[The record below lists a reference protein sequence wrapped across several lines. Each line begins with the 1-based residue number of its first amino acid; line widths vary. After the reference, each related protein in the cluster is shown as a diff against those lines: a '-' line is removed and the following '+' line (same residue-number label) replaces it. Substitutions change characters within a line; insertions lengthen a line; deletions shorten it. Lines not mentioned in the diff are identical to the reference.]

1 MDRRGDRAGRELSR
15 ARQAAG
21 SRCYRRAGVS
31 ARPLRPL
38 PLAVLTVGCALALVV
53 AYVVFVRTHTGQRID
68 EAALHGRL
76 ASFRARDAA
85 NQLLTTI
92 SVGSLALV
100 LMLLAAQAVLR
111 RRVAL
116 AVVAVAVVVG
126 ALALTEVLKHLVL
139 VRPDLVASSLDDN
152 SFPSGHTTTAF
163 AVGIAATLAA
173 PARWRRTVAVGA
185 LLYGTAIGI
194 ATIAAGWHRP
204 SDVAGAMLVVTGW
217 AAAVVL
223 TVALVDPDAFGDDR
237 TGEPDRAR
245 STWARRPDLE
255 GYALVAATILVAG
268 WILSVAIVGGSR
280 IGAIELTT
288 LNAAFVAACACVA
301 ALAALLLAT
310 LLTVLRESLPA
321 RRG

>member
-1 MDRRGDRAGRELSR
+1 
-15 ARQAAG
+15 
-21 SRCYRRAGVS
+21 VP

-38 PLAVLTVGCALALVV
+38 PLAVLTVGCAIALVV

-76 ASFRARDAA
+76 ASVRARDAA

-100 LMLLAAQAVLR
+100 LVVLAGQALLR

-116 AVVAVAVVVG
+116 AVVAVVVVLG
-126 ALALTEVLKHLVL
+126 ALMLTEVLKHLVL
-139 VRPDLVASSLDDN
+139 VRPELVLTPIDHN

-173 PARWRRTVAVGA
+173 PPRWRRAVAAGA

-223 TVALVDPDAFGDDR
+223 AVALVDRDAFGDER
-237 TGEPDRAR
+237 GGEPPDAAR

-255 GYALVAATILVAG
+255 GYVLLAAIALVVGWVVA
-268 WILSVAIVGGSR
+268 VVIVSGSR

-310 LLTVLRESLPA
+310 LLAVLRESLPA
-321 RRG
+321 RRV

>member
-1 MDRRGDRAGRELSR
+1 MP
-15 ARQAAG
+15 
-21 SRCYRRAGVS
+21 

-38 PLAVLTVGCALALVV
+38 PLALLTIGCAIALVV
-53 AYVVFVRTHTGQRID
+53 AYVVCVRTHTGQRID

-76 ASFRARDAA
+76 ASVRARDAA
-85 NQLLTTI
+85 SQLLTTI

-100 LMLLAAQAVLR
+100 LVLVAAQALLR
-111 RRVAL
+111 RRMAL
-116 AVVAVAVVVG
+116 AVTAVVVVLG
-126 ALALTEVLKHLVL
+126 AVTLTEVLKHVLL
-139 VRPDLVASSLDDN
+139 VRPELVATPIDRN

-173 PARWRRTVAVGA
+173 PPRWRRAVAAGA

-223 TVALVDPDAFGDDR
+223 AVALVDPDAFGDER
-237 TGEPDRAR
+237 GGGEPPDAAQ
-245 STWARRPDLE
+245 STWVRRPDLE
-255 GYALVAATILVAG
+255 GYVLVAAIALVAG
-268 WILSVAIVGGSR
+268 WVVAVAIVGGSR

-301 ALAALLLAT
+301 ALAMLLLAT
-310 LLTVLRESLPA
+310 LLMVLRESLPA

>member
-1 MDRRGDRAGRELSR
+1 M
-15 ARQAAG
+15 
-21 SRCYRRAGVS
+21 
-31 ARPLRPL
+31 
-38 PLAVLTVGCALALVV
+38 LTVGCAVALVLV
-53 AYVVFVRTHTGQRID
+53 YVVFVCTHAGQRID

-76 ASFRARDAA
+76 GSVRARDAA

-100 LMLLAAQAVLR
+100 LVALAGQALLR
-111 RRVAL
+111 RRLAL
-116 AVVAVAVVVG
+116 AVVAVVVVLG
-126 ALALTEVLKHLVL
+126 AVTLTEVLKHIVL
-139 VRPDLVASSLDDN
+139 VRPELVPTLIDRN

-173 PARWRRTVAVGA
+173 PPRWRRAVAAGA

-223 TVALVDPDAFGDDR
+223 AVALVDRDAFGDDR
-237 TGEPDRAR
+237 MGEPDAAR

-255 GYALVAATILVAG
+255 GYALLAALALALG
-268 WILSVAIVGGSR
+268 WIVAVAIVGGSR

-301 ALAALLLAT
+301 ALAAVLLAT
-310 LLTVLRESLPA
+310 LLAVLRESLPA
-321 RRG
+321 RRA

>member
-1 MDRRGDRAGRELSR
+1 
-15 ARQAAG
+15 
-21 SRCYRRAGVS
+21 VP

-38 PLAVLTVGCALALVV
+38 PLAVLTVGCAIALAVV
-53 AYVVFVRTHTGQRID
+53 YVVFVRTHPGQRID

-76 ASFRARDAA
+76 ASVRARDAA

-92 SVGSLALV
+92 GVGSLALV
-100 LMLLAAQAVLR
+100 LVLLAGQALLR

-116 AVVAVAVVVG
+116 AVAAVVVVVG
-126 ALALTEVLKHLVL
+126 AVTLTELLKHVVL
-139 VRPDLVASSLDDN
+139 ARPELVASPIDHN

-173 PARWRRTVAVGA
+173 PPRWRRAVAAGA

-223 TVALVDPDAFGDDR
+223 AVALFDRDAFADGRVDESDP
-237 TGEPDRAR
+237 TR

-255 GYALVAATILVAG
+255 GYVLLAAIALVAG
-268 WILSVAIVGGSR
+268 WVVAVAIVGGSR

-310 LLTVLRESLPA
+310 LLAVLRESLPA
-321 RRG
+321 RRA